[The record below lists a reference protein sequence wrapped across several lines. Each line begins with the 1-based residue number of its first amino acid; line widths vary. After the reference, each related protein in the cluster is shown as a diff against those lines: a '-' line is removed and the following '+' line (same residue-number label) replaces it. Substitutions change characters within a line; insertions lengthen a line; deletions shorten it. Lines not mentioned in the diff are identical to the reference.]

1 MNFFA
6 EERTDRAIGSFTIP
20 TPWFQSL
27 NPAVILLFGPAF
39 AVLWTRLAARGRE
52 PTTAIK
58 FVWALLLVACGFV
71 VLVVAARLSEGGVRV
86 SPLWLT
92 GAIVLHTWGELC
104 LSPVGLS
111 MVTKLAPA
119 RFASLLMGFWW
130 FSFFISDLTAG
141 LLAALVE
148 TIEKGHLFRVLG
160 GQADF
165 FLIFVVTPFAAA
177 LGLLALS
184 GRVTRLMHG
193 RA

>member
-1 MNFFA
+1 
-6 EERTDRAIGSFTIP
+6 
-20 TPWFQSL
+20 
-27 NPAVILLFGPAF
+27 
-39 AVLWTRLAARGRE
+39 
-52 PTTAIK
+52 
-58 FVWALLLVACGFV
+58 
-71 VLVVAARLSEGGVRV
+71 
-86 SPLWLT
+86 
-92 GAIVLHTWGELC
+92 
-104 LSPVGLS
+104 
-111 MVTKLAPA
+111 
-119 RFASLLMGFWW
+119 MGFWW